1 MDKINQ
7 QKNQTLKEMVYDKL
21 FDDILGGVFKPEAVI
36 TEKELVERFGI
47 SKSPIREALI
57 ELCNEG
63 VLRSIPRYGYE
74 IIKITESDIMDAKA
88 SRIILEAGAL
98 DKYFDRIV
106 PADIERL
113 QALLD
118 NKPSEEMGILQHWQK
133 NSAFHL
139 ALMDIYGNK
148 FMSSML
154 KSALDFMT
162 RAYVQYQYNK
172 YKQMKFHGTA
182 MNHREVLQAIRKGDK
197 ENAVKL
203 LAADIGNFETTF

>member
-1 MDKINQ
+1 MDKVNQ
-7 QKNQTLKEMVYDKL
+7 QKSQTLKEMVYDKL
-21 FDDILGGVFKPEAVI
+21 FDDILEGVFQPEAVI
-36 TEKELVERFGI
+36 TEKELVDRFGI

-98 DKYFDRIV
+98 DKYFDKIV

-113 QALLD
+113 QTLLD
-118 NKPSEEMGILQHWQK
+118 NKPSEELGILQHWQK

-182 MNHREVLQAIRKGDK
+182 MNHREVLQAIRRGDK